1 MLDLGWSELLV
12 IGVVALIVI
21 GPKDLPMMFRKVGQF
36 VGRAKGMAREFSRA
50 MDQAASEAGVDDVQK
65 SIKSATNPIKSG
77 VDQLKQAASTEFEAY
92 NPLNESD
99 EKTRQRAENAKII
112 EAATKKREAAKPRAS
127 AQDEDVS
134 ATKDQ
139 TGTNVKAEGAAK
151 DKNTT

>member
-151 DKNTT
+151 DKKTT